1 MKKVDSSEGAKIS
14 VLMIVEKFAEENI
27 FTDYQCL
34 MFLDDFLPDI
44 QRGMLFKIKKF
55 LLPCLLAVA
64 KHIPYDKF
72 VENVYSIFV
81 RFTQDDIWG
90 VKKVCVEKL

>member
-1 MKKVDSSEGAKIS
+1 MFDLVQTIMKKVDSSEGAKIS

-44 QRGMLFKIKKF
+44 
-55 LLPCLLAVA
+55 
-64 KHIPYDKF
+64 
-72 VENVYSIFV
+72 
-81 RFTQDDIWG
+81 
-90 VKKVCVEKL
+90 

>member
-1 MKKVDSSEGAKIS
+1 
-14 VLMIVEKFAEENI
+14 
-27 FTDYQCL
+27 
-34 MFLDDFLPDI
+34 
-44 QRGMLFKIKKF
+44 MLFKIKKF

-81 RFTQDDIWG
+81 RFT
-90 VKKVCVEKL
+90 